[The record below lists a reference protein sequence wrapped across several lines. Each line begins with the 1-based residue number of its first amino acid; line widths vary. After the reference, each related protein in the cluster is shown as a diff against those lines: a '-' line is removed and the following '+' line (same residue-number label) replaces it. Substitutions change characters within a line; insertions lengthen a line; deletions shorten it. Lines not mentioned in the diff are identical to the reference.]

1 MNPIAEELRC
11 LRALAT
17 PAIVTQLGWITMGVV
32 DTVMV
37 GHLGVDAMGAVSL
50 GHLWVVGTL
59 MIGLGVILGID
70 PVVSQAHG
78 AGDGRRL
85 GIALQQGT
93 VLAALVSLPIAAAW
107 LATEPALLL
116 LGQAPDLARAARGYV
131 LVQLPSIPFFLAFT
145 ALRQYL
151 QGRGMIRPV
160 RWVILLANLMNA
172 FLNWVFIYGHLG
184 APAMGAVGAGLATS
198 VTRASLLFGL
208 LWIVRRYRLH
218 EGAWVPWS
226 REAFRRDGLVQI
238 LRFGLPVGIQIGLEI
253 WAFHCATILAGHLGK
268 TELAASTIVLNLA
281 SVSFMVPLGISMG
294 AVTRVG
300 NLIGAGDRPGAQ
312 RAAWVAL
319 AAGAGVMVVSALVFA
334 LGRAWLPWLYT
345 GDPGVIALAAA
356 ALPVA
361 AAFQLFDGTQVVGGG
376 ILRGMGRTRPAAVFN
391 LIGYYALG
399 LPLAWALGIR
409 AGWGVPGI
417 WAGLA
422 FALFAVA
429 LALVLWV
436 WRRGPARVESRVLQ

>member
-1 MNPIAEELRC
+1 MNSIPDELRR
-11 LRALAT
+11 LRALAA
-17 PAIVTQLGWITMGVV
+17 PAIVTQLGWIMMGVV

-37 GHLGVDAMGAVSL
+37 GHVSVDALGAVSL
-50 GHLWVVGTL
+50 GHAWVVGT
-59 MIGLGVILGID
+59 MMVGFGVVLGID
-70 PVVSQAHG
+70 PIVSQAHG

-85 GIALQQGT
+85 GIALQQGL
-93 VLAALVSLPIAAAW
+93 VVSLLVSIPVAATW
-107 LATEPALLL
+107 LVTEPALLL
-116 LGQAPDLARAARGYV
+116 LGQSGDLARTAHSYV

-160 RWVILLANLMNA
+160 MWVILFANLANA
-172 FLNWVFIYGHLG
+172 CLNWVFIYGRLG
-184 APAMGAVGAGLATS
+184 APAMGAVGAGLATCL
-198 VTRASLLFGL
+198 TRTGLLFGL
-208 LWIVRRYRLH
+208 LWIVRRYRLN

-226 REAFRRDGLVQI
+226 REAFRRAGLLQI
-238 LRFGLPVGIQIGLEI
+238 LWFGLPVGIQIGLEI
-253 WAFHCATILAGHLGK
+253 WAFHFATIFAGRLGK
-268 TELAASTIVLNLA
+268 AELAASTIVLNLA

-294 AVTRVG
+294 AVTLVG
-300 NLIGAGDRPGAQ
+300 NRIGAGDRHGAQ

-319 AAGAGVMVVSALVFA
+319 ASGAGVMVVSALVFA
-334 LGRAWLPWLYT
+334 LGRAWLPRLYT
-345 GDPGVIALAAA
+345 RDAGVTALAAA
-356 ALPVA
+356 ALPIA

-391 LIGYYALG
+391 LLGYYALG
-399 LPLAWALGIR
+399 LPLAWVLGFE
-409 AGWGVPGI
+409 AGWGLPGI

-422 FALFAVA
+422 FGLFAVA